1 LADGEDIGRAMV
13 QLGMA
18 WAFVRYSHDYVD
30 VEAQA
35 KAENLGV
42 HARSCVPAWEWRAR
56 QRHN

>member
-1 LADGEDIGRAMV
+1 MV
-13 QLGMA
+13 QVGMA
-18 WAFVRYSHDYVD
+18 WAFVRYSRDYVD

>member
-1 LADGEDIGRAMV
+1 MV

-42 HARSCVPAWEWRAR
+42 HARSYVPACGWRAR